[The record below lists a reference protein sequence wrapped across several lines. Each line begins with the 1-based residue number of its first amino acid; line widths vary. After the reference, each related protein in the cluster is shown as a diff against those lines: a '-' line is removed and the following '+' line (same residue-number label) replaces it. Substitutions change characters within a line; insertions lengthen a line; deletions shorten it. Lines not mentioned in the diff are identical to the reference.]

1 MRTMRTD
8 GIYHPDREATEGTV
22 VAIENG
28 EIHGVRGNVP
38 KGAELIHDSE
48 AYALP
53 EPVDAHSHAPIRLG
67 EGDRYGRMRAS
78 PIERAVRAAT
88 NLEAGE
94 VVA

>member
-1 MRTMRTD
+1 MRTIRTD
-8 GIYHPDREATEGTV
+8 GIYHPDREAIEGTV

-28 EIHGVRGNVP
+28 EIHGVQGNVP
-38 KGAELIHDSE
+38 NGAELIHDSE

-53 EPVDAHSHAPIRLG
+53 GSVDAHSHAPIRLG

-78 PIERAVRAAT
+78 PVEQAVRAAT